1 MCTCHVLYSRA
12 WDLFGGRWRVEGA
25 DKVPGFY
32 LMDGGGSREQAW
44 DFLSYGR
51 CNVLEH
57 SPPEVVVYVT
67 ALAASS
73 PSIRSTC
80 AWSFEDAHIPAYNI

>member
-1 MCTCHVLYSRA
+1 MVDGGSR
-12 WDLFGGRWRVEGA
+12 V
-25 DKVPGFY
+25 VPKCGIFY
-32 LMDGGGSREQAW
+32 LVVGGGSRVQAW